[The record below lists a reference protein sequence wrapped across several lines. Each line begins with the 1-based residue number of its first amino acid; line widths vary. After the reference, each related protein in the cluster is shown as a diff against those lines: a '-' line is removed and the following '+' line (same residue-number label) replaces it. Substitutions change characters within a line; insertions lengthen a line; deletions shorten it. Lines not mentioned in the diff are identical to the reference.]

1 MGDYLRGE
9 EVRGKGGKSVVARG
23 GWKSQSLV
31 DSALTCLEDRVE
43 VQTVEGSRGV
53 LENVQVLGKS
63 PIVNFDRLEFI
74 PENKVM

>member
-1 MGDYLRGE
+1 
-9 EVRGKGGKSVVARG
+9 VCGKGGKSVVVQS
-23 GWKSQSLV
+23 GWKSQSL
-31 DSALTCLEDRVE
+31 ANPTLPCLEGRVE

-53 LENVQVLGKS
+53 LKNVQVLGKS